1 MGTTVDAII
10 EAAIRRGE
18 LDNLPGKGK
27 PLVLRDDSGVHPQD
41 RMAYHILDNA
51 GLVPPAIEMHK
62 RITSLRAE
70 LSELNDPEE
79 RQALAK
85 KISELES
92 VHNLKM
98 ERARRR

>member
-27 PLVLRDDSGVHPQD
+27 PLKLRDDSGVHPED

-51 GLVPPAIEMHK
+51 GLVPPEVETHK
-62 RITSLRAE
+62 RIASLRDE
-70 LSELNDPEE
+70 LGELNDPGE
-79 RQALAK
+79 RRALAK
-85 KISELES
+85 KISELEA